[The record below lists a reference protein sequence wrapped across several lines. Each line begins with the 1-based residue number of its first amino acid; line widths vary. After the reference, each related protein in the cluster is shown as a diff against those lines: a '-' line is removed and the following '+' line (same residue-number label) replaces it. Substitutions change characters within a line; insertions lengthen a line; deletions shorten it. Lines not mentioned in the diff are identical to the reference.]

1 MSFLNLGSFGE
12 GFVTGFA
19 TEANKALKESINR
32 INTRVDKL
40 KDFQVQR
47 AIKDQDK
54 RRAEIEENREAL
66 ERAYAL
72 LGGDANA
79 ERAIAYAGG
88 LLKERG
94 SVEAFNQRI
103 DELQAAKDNGFDI
116 MSYFDR
122 ASFDAPAGTLD
133 DYAVAAAGAPQ
144 TFATDYRIPEG
155 MDTGTGRTLVGT
167 ILGKDIDITGR
178 AMQEAGEE
186 IRALYGADVTTLA
199 QLPTIT
205 FKAEEFSLRNKTPSE
220 RLKYANEKLALPSVQ
235 EDAALLEKYTNMRDE
250 QEKAVIATKD
260 EAATLQ
266 VIDAQLNRAEKG
278 SDEEKTLL
286 AQRKTVNRN
295 MQLKAVSDQPVK
307 TLELKIEHALAD
319 ALEESERTGKP
330 LDRTEVEALENELA
344 ALTDNIP
351 TVQSEIDEDREDLRR
366 RSAPEYEGADKLTV
380 GSPEY
385 ETELA
390 KIEARQVAHDA
401 AKTVDPLNPT
411 KVNVY
416 QAMFIDAIELAE
428 TEAIKQFS
436 NEDRNVYQ
444 QIKDLAGGDTA
455 FDPAKLQRLRKKG
468 QDDAATGNNSL
479 NERLAIYDRVSAAF
493 NSVKDTVIAR
503 SLASYNKTDHAE
515 AWVAAANLGYVAP
528 ETTDTSSSSASAQ
541 TAAALGA
548 EKAGDEQPTVSTT
561 PTAATIA
568 EGDKLRRTYPDTA
581 RGAES
586 LLNVS
591 LAAGVSIED
600 AISDAKLKGYKN
612 PAFFSVFQI
621 ATEEGQDPA
630 IARMAIED
638 TNIGVDDEEAGQV
651 AEAKRII
658 EGVTGFDSKEIR
670 AISKELDVS
679 PEKAAELHAKASA
692 EIEQSILDAAE
703 TTADSPTKLGQI
715 LRKTKDIDQ
724 WNRVAVKYME
734 ETGRDMEATKKA
746 FPPPTQNKNRGG
758 LMSRK

>member
-1 MSFLNLGSFGE
+1 MSFLNLGSCGE

-66 ERAYAL
+66 ERAYAV

-79 ERAIAYAGG
+79 EKAIAYAGG

-94 SVEAFNQRI
+94 GLEAFNQRI
-103 DELQAAKDNGFDI
+103 DELQAAKDEGVDI
-116 MSYFDR
+116 MQFFDR
-122 ASFDAPAGTLD
+122 ANVDAPLATLD
-133 DYAVAAAGAPQ
+133 DYAIAAAGAPK
-144 TFATDYRIPEG
+144 TYATDYRIPEG

-205 FKAEEFSLRNKTPSE
+205 FRAEEFSLRNKTPSE

-266 VIDAQLNRAEKG
+266 VIDARLNRVEKG

-307 TLELKIEHALAD
+307 TLELKIEYALAD
-319 ALEESERTGKP
+319 AVEEAERTGNP
-330 LDRTEVEALENELA
+330 LDRTEVEKLENELA
-344 ALTDNIP
+344 TLTDQVP
-351 TVQSEIDEDREDLRR
+351 TVQSEINEDMEDLRR
-366 RSAPEYEGADKLTV
+366 RSAPDYTGADKLTV

-385 ETELA
+385 NTELA
-390 KIEARQVAHDA
+390 SIQARQDAHDA
-401 AKTVDPLNPT
+401 TAPDKPLSRAEVT
-411 KVNVY
+411 GW
-416 QAMFIDAIELAE
+416 QTTFIDAIELAQKD
-428 TEAIKQFS
+428 AIKQFTDA
-436 NEDRNVYQ
+436 EQTIYQ
-444 QIKDLAGGDTA
+444 EIKDGFKT
-455 FDPAKLQRLRKKG
+455 PAELERLRKKG
-468 QDDAATGNNSL
+468 EQDAAAGNNTT
-479 NERLAIYDRVSAAF
+479 NERLAIYDKVAAASR
-493 NSVKDTVIAR
+493 SVTQTVIAR
-503 SLASYNKTDHAE
+503 SLSNYNKKDHPE
-515 AWVAAANLGYVAP
+515 AWVAAANLGYIDP
-528 ETTDTSSSSASAQ
+528 ETATSAAPSSDASAQ
-541 TAAALGA
+541 TAAALEA
-548 EKAGDEQPTVSTT
+548 DKAGDDQPTVSTT
-561 PTAATIA
+561 PTEATIA

-581 RGAES
+581 EGAES

-600 AISDAKLKGYKN
+600 AIADAKLKGYKN
-612 PAFFSVFQI
+612 PAFFSVFEI

-638 TNIGVDDEEAGQV
+638 TDIDVDDDEVRQV
-651 AEAKRII
+651 TEAKRII
-658 EGVTGFDSKEIR
+658 EDVTGFDSKEIR
-670 AISKELDVS
+670 AIAKELGVT
-679 PEKAAELHAKASA
+679 PEKAAELHATATA
-692 EIEQSILDAAE
+692 EMKQSELDAAE
-703 TTADSPTKLGQI
+703 ESADSVTKIGRI
-715 LRKTKDIDQ
+715 LRKTDDIDQ

-734 ETGRDMEATKKA
+734 KTGRDMEATRKA
-746 FPPPTQNKNRGG
+746 FPPPAQKKNRGG